1 MVNRA
6 LPFLIGLAA
15 LFLQMM
21 LSDFLTIRGLRPDFV
36 LIFVVY
42 LSIRWGGLAGIIA
55 GFSLGLM
62 EDFLSAG
69 SLMGLAPLTKSI
81 TGFLVGRLQGRYNR
95 MSPITFH
102 AAWVGI
108 MMVHFFIFIYVNYQ
122 SIYATNPGI
131 FLQTYIFA
139 TVYTFIFIV
148 ILQAIMPLSKV
159 KTLPK

>member
-6 LPFLIGLAA
+6 LPFLTGLAV
-15 LFLQMM
+15 LLLQMM

-42 LSIRWGGLAGIIA
+42 LSIRWGSLAGIIG
-55 GFSLGLM
+55 GFSLGLA

-122 SIYATNPGI
+122 SVYVTNPDI
-131 FLQTYIFA
+131 FLKTYIFA
-139 TVYTFIFIV
+139 TAYTFIFIV
-148 ILQAIMPLSKV
+148 VLQAIMPLSKV
-159 KTLPK
+159 KTPPK